1 MSLEFSLSGLYT
13 TEPRFALTHLE
24 LYTFRSVAIR
34 AKRQSIRRPAF
45 YIKPLAHNSM
55 PTAASPSP
63 SRRRQDGLV
72 SIAGAMRG
80 LIAAP

>member
-34 AKRQSIRRPAF
+34 AKRQSIRRDALAELITNISMDIAPAF
-45 YIKPLAHNSM
+45 YTDRTI
-55 PTAASPSP
+55 
-63 SRRRQDGLV
+63 
-72 SIAGAMRG
+72 GA
-80 LIAAP
+80 